1 MTASRHSAMEI
12 PPFHKADTLSTVMLR
27 DDFITGGLT
36 TTLIGELG
44 WTLTD
49 LGTGGPAVVHG
60 AGEVNHPGIITV
72 GTGATTPAADDGFIL
87 QTVDTDPFI
96 LTSSSTGI
104 YVAAVVR
111 FPTDLTAKV
120 FRFGLRDDATA
131 AIPSSGVW
139 FDFDQTT
146 AAGVWQVGSTK
157 ATVGGL
163 TATTSVVAAATW
175 YKLEIAAD
183 DTEVQ
188 FYVDGVLVGR
198 ETTAANIPAV
208 GLFPAFTGETDA
220 GTTEEFFDID
230 AFMLRANVVR

>member
-12 PPFHKADTLSTVMLR
+12 PPFHKADTLDTVMLR
-27 DDFITGGLT
+27 DDFITGGIA

-44 WTLTD
+44 WTLAD
-49 LGTGGPAVVHG
+49 LGDGAPAVAHG

-96 LTSSSTGI
+96 LTSASKGI
-104 YVAAVVR
+104 YVASIVR

-120 FRFGLRDDATA
+120 FRFGLRDDVAA

-139 FDFDQTT
+139 LDFDQTV

-175 YKLEIAAD
+175 YKLEIVAD
-183 DTEVQ
+183 DTECQ
-188 FYVDGVLVGR
+188 FYVDGVLVGS

-208 GLFPAFTGETDA
+208 GLFPFFTGETDA

-230 AFMLRANVVR
+230 AFMLRANVTR